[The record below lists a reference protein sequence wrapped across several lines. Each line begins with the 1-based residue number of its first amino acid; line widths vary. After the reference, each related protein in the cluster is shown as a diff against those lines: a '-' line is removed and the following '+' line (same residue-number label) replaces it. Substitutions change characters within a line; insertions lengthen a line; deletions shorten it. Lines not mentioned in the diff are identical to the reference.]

1 MPFDEKERRI
11 LERVSSRIR
20 QRKDSLDA
28 LSKVRQQGVG
38 FEGWLKVETIAALKD
53 IVEEISVK
61 SPGPDLEMCINGE
74 TGRVELKAHNLT
86 SFGWARNGAKKYATV
101 SCLFLMKSGKNLARD
116 IEKTQSEGFE
126 IKVENIDTDW
136 IIGLLK
142 RGRSDCKKATR

>member
-20 QRKDSLDA
+20 ERKDSLDA
-28 LSKVRQQGVG
+28 LSKVQQQGVG
-38 FEGWLKVETIAALKD
+38 FEGWLKVETITALKD
-53 IVEEISVK
+53 IAEEIRVK
-61 SPGPDLEMCINGE
+61 SPGPDLEIRINGE
-74 TGRVELKAHNLT
+74 TKRVELKAHNLT
-86 SFGWARNGAKKYATV
+86 SFAWARSGTKKYANV

-116 IEKTQSEGFE
+116 IEKIQSEGSE

-142 RGRSDCKKATR
+142 RGPL

>member
-53 IVEEISVK
+53 IVEEIRVK
-61 SPGPDLEMCINGE
+61 SPGPDLEIRINGE
-74 TGRVELKAHNLT
+74 IKRVELKAHNQT
-86 SFGWARNGAKKYATV
+86 SFGWARSGTKKYANV
-101 SCLFLMKSGKNLARD
+101 SCLFLMKSRKNLATD
-116 IEKTQSEGFE
+116 IEKTQSDGFE
-126 IKVENIDTDW
+126 IKIENIDTDW

-142 RGRSDCKKATR
+142 RGGSDSRR